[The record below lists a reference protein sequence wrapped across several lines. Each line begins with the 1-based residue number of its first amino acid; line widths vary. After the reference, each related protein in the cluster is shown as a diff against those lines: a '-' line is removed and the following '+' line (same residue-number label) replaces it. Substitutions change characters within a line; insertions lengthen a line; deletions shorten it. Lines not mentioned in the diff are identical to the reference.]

1 MTVQERYEEAYNDP
15 YYEEKLAEFEARIA
29 RGEKIEPDDWM
40 PPEYRRQLIRLI
52 QQHANSELI
61 GALPEGTWIPYAPTF
76 KRKMA
81 LVAKVQDE
89 VGHAQ
94 LLYRA
99 AETLGKPR
107 EQMVEELL
115 SGESKWSNVF
125 AYPAETWAD
134 VAIIAWLID
143 AAAIINQ
150 TIMATGSYA
159 PYCRALKRIIYEE
172 SFHIKH
178 GYEMIVTMVAGTKR
192 QRDMVQD
199 ALNRWWE
206 PIMMFFG
213 PPDKLSVHT
222 RTLQRWG
229 VKPKT
234 NDEQRQEFLSKYVPQ
249 IWDLGLEI
257 PDPNLRYDETLGRWV
272 YTEPDWNKFFRVIN
286 GNGPMSKERIAVRR
300 LAYEEGRWVREA
312 LEALAKRVLTQPEP
326 TGIVA

>member
-1 MTVQERYEEAYNDP
+1 MSNPQTDP
-15 YYEEKLAEFEARIA
+15 RYEEKLAEFEARIA

-40 PPEYRRQLIRLI
+40 PDEYRRQLIRLI
-52 QQHANSELI
+52 HQHANSEVI

-76 KRKMA
+76 KRKKA

-89 VGHAQ
+89 VGHG
-94 LLYRA
+94 LMLYRA

-107 EQMVEELL
+107 EEMIEEMLA
-115 SGESKWSNVF
+115 GKSKWSLVF

-143 AAAIINQ
+143 GGAIVNQ

-172 SFHIKH
+172 SFHLKH
-178 GYEMIVTMVAGTKR
+178 GFDMVVTLAEGTKR
-192 QRDMVQD
+192 QRDMLQD

-206 PIMMFFG
+206 PIIMFFG

-222 RTLQRWG
+222 KTLRRWG

-234 NDEQRQEFLSKYVPQ
+234 NDEQRQIFLRKFVPQ
-249 IWDLGLEI
+249 ILDLGLTI
-257 PDPNLRYDETLGRWV
+257 PDPNLRYDEENDRWV
-272 YTEPDWNKFFRVIN
+272 YTEPDWDKFFDIIR
-286 GNGPMSKERIAVRR
+286 GNGPMSKERLAVRR
-300 LAYEEGRWVREA
+300 LAHEEGRWVREA
-312 LEALAKRVLTQPEP
+312 LEA
-326 TGIVA
+326 TGIARQLREAAVATPTSSVVA